1 MGDSSNPFDDEV
13 VAAVLRHMNED
24 HAEDSVLICRA
35 FGGRPDATSATMTG
49 LDATGGEFR
58 VDGPEGGPATVR
70 VAWSRRITERPQIRE
85 EVARLHHEAAEL
97 LGGSPAEG

>member
-58 VDGPEGGPATVR
+58 VDGPEGGPATC
-70 VAWSRRITERPQIRE
+70 ASRSHGITGARDHE
-85 EVARLHHEAAEL
+85 EVAHHGRGTAQRVAS
-97 LGGSPAEG
+97 GG